1 MSHQNTPIDYRAE
14 GRRETVSMLAFGVLE
29 WTFLTLLVLLVG
41 AAGVFALFLVLQLFR
56 NPTSHPRAHR

>member
-1 MSHQNTPIDYRAE
+1 
-14 GRRETVSMLAFGVLE
+14 MLAFGVLE

-56 NPTSHPRAHR
+56 NPTSRRDAPR